1 MQSLHEALEYYTTAG
16 FEIDRAHRR
25 FEQQR
30 FKLLDAQLPY
40 FAQLLEV
47 ANNLRVRYRQWVD
60 KLTTDFTN
68 ICTSAGFLPESHEQQ
83 RTLYEQVIHP
93 LTQTGNKVA
102 YFLIDAFR
110 FEMASELLHEFAGAG
125 TTVHL
130 TGRYAELPTITTVGM
145 NVLAPVVRAGRLT
158 LAGKLGVSRFQDR

>member
-1 MQSLHEALEYYTTAG
+1 
-16 FEIDRAHRR
+16 HRR

-47 ANNLRVRYRQWVD
+47 ANGLRGRYRAWAD
-60 KLTTDFTN
+60 ALAADFTD
-68 ICTSAGFLPESHEQQ
+68 ICTAVGFLPESHEQQ
-83 RTLYEQVIHP
+83 RTLYEQVVHP
-93 LTQTGNKVA
+93 LTQTDNTVA

-110 FEMASELLHEFAGAG
+110 FEMATELLREFEIAG

-130 TGRYAELPTITTVGM
+130 TGRYAELPTITPVGM
-145 NVLAPVVRAGRLT
+145 NALAPVGKAGRLA
-158 LAGKLGVSRFQDR
+158 LAGSTGFHGFKTGE